1 MKRRIFLLLTALA
14 CMSMQTSAWVTISTT
29 DASRTLTS
37 AENSDIKSGT
47 ITWDLDTKTITF
59 DNVTIEF
66 SNTGEYFGIT
76 DNDSGDVTLKLVGN
90 NVIKSKNYVAF
101 YHMLNG
107 VVTITSDDGTGSL
120 TCEGDYGI
128 YVNYKSAELVI
139 NNCQVTAIGTYGGG
153 INGDGWNHWNFKKLT
168 VDNAD
173 VTAKG
178 MPGSRRYGSI
188 SWVDEIELKDCTY
201 KSPSNLS
208 FSVLTIDVD
217 GNPYKVG
224 GLTIG
229 DATEFTTEEVVIQR
243 TKTTGISNVAS
254 DSRADSHQYYT
265 LDGRRIL
272 QPQQKGVYIHN
283 GKKVM
288 VVK

>member
-14 CMSMQTSAWVTISTT
+14 CMSMQTSAWVVIRTYEAST
-29 DASRTLTS
+29 TLTS
-37 AENSDIKSGT
+37 AEYSDIKSGT
-47 ITWDLDTKTITF
+47 ITWDKDTKTVTL

-66 SNTGEYFGIT
+66 IRGNEYFNIDGS
-76 DNDSGDVTLKLVGN
+76 DAVTLKLVGN
-90 NVIKSKNYVAF
+90 NVIKSQQYVAF
-101 YHMLNG
+101 YNNVQN

-120 TCEGDYGI
+120 TCEGEKGI
-128 YVNYKSAELVI
+128 YVSYSGAELVI
-139 NNCQVTAIGTYGGG
+139 NNCQVTAIGTDGGG
-153 INGDGWNHWNFKKLT
+153 ICGDGWNMTNFKKLT
-168 VDNAD
+168 VDNAE

-178 MPGSRRYGSI
+178 TAGNRQYGSI
-188 SWVDEIELKDCTY
+188 SWGDEIELKDCTY

>member
-1 MKRRIFLLLTALA
+1 MKRRILLLLTALA
-14 CMSMQTSAWVTISTT
+14 CISMQTSAWVLITT
-29 DASRTLTS
+29 SDASKTLTS
-37 AENSDIKSGT
+37 AECFDIKSGT
-47 ITWDLDTKTITF
+47 ITWDKDTKTVTF
-59 DNVTIEF
+59 DNVTIEI
-66 SNTGEYFGIT
+66 TRDGEYFAINDGGI
-76 DNDSGDVTLKLVGN
+76 GDVTLKLVGN

-139 NNCQVTAIGTYGGG
+139 NNCQVTAIGTDGGG
-153 INGDGWNHWNFKKLT
+153 INGDGWNNWNFKKLT

-188 SWVDEIELKDCTY
+188 SWVNEIELKDCTY

-229 DATEFTTEEVVIQR
+229 DATEFTTEEVVILR
-243 TKTTGISNVAS
+243 TETTGIGNVAR
-254 DSRADSHQYYT
+254 DSQADFHQYYT